1 MSGSSRGP
9 RGAPPAASAQ
19 FPRAAPAPPGRGT
32 LPGMTSTAGPHPLDN
47 VIWHALTTA
56 QADWSRGGTLARRFR
71 PEFARFAGMPA
82 VSAAGL
88 AALAEDLEPDEVVAL
103 SGADDL
109 DAGPL
114 FEVVERKN
122 LVQMVGPAQGEA
134 RSPGRFRALGP
145 ADEPEMT
152 ALVELTAPGP
162 WYERT
167 AELGRFIGFESG
179 GRLVAMAG
187 ERMRVPGHTE
197 ISAVCCHPGWRG
209 QGLAADLMRLVSQAI
224 VARGETPFLHVLAD
238 NASAIALYEK
248 LGFARRLRTCLTI
261 LRRNERRAD
270 S

>member
-1 MSGSSRGP
+1 MI
-9 RGAPPAASAQ
+9 
-19 FPRAAPAPPGRGT
+19 
-32 LPGMTSTAGPHPLDN
+32 STAGPHPLDN

-71 PEFARFAGMPA
+71 PEFARFAGMPS
-82 VSAAGL
+82 VSGPAL
-88 AALAEDLEPDEVVAL
+88 AALAGDLDPDEVVAL

-145 ADEPEMT
+145 ADMPRMT

-167 AELGRFIGFESG
+167 AELGRFLGFESD

-197 ISAVCCHPGWRG
+197 ISAVCCHPDWRG

-238 NASAIALYEK
+238 NGSAIALYEK
-248 LGFARRLRTCLTI
+248 LGFRRRLRTCLTI

-270 S
+270 A